1 MVPVFSLPLA
11 RGAFSRKFLP
21 ILTYLRISV
30 PHACGGGRRGSKNHL
45 KDHKNF
51 SKLILHQSDRDCSV
65 SDPVLRN
72 TTDPNDFMPN
82 CTTAQMIEALDGH
95 LSLIHSTFANDEDVM
110 ETGDS
115 VQEWKDSLRAQV

>member
-1 MVPVFSLPLA
+1 MHCI
-11 RGAFSRKFLP
+11 G
-21 ILTYLRISV
+21 TLRRFYKYN
-30 PHACGGGRRGSKNHL
+30 PPFYGFYHQE
-45 KDHKNF
+45 DHKII
-51 SKLILHQSDRDCSV
+51 SMHQSDRDCSV